1 MTTPT
6 EQPERL
12 AVGFARLLRH
22 AGVAVPG
29 GAPASYAEAL
39 AAVGLEDEG
48 PVYWAGRA
56 TLVRRPEDVPAY
68 DACFQAYWRG
78 GVTVGLRAAPAPE
91 TVAIATDDPE
101 HEGGAEEPAGGPEA
115 TVLHLRYSP
124 TEVLREKDFAECT
137 PEELAEAQR
146 MMAALRL
153 GGARRRT
160 RRRRRAPRRG
170 TWPDLGRT
178 VRHALR
184 TGGEPVH
191 RHWHVPGDRPRRVV
205 FLCDVSGSMAPYARA
220 LLRFLHVTVAG
231 RPGVEAFT
239 IGTRLTRV
247 TRALSA
253 RDPDAAMRQAAL
265 AVPDWSGGTRLG
277 EALRQFNDRWG
288 TGGMARGA
296 VVVVL
301 SDGWD
306 RGDPA
311 VLGEEMARM
320 ARVAHRVV
328 WVNPL
333 KATPGYA
340 PLVRGMAA
348 ALPYV
353 DEFMEGHSLA
363 SLEALA
369 AVLDADAGRRPAPGP
384 GSASRG
390 RGAPGN
396 GPRGGA
402 PRRARGSGKEAA
414 GTTRVGA

>member
-1 MTTPT
+1 MTPAAS

-12 AVGFARLLRH
+12 AVGFARLLRQS
-22 AGVAVPG
+22 GVAVPG
-29 GAPASYAEAL
+29 GAPARYAEAL
-39 AAVGLEDEG
+39 AAVGLEHEG

-56 TLVRRPEDVPAY
+56 TLIRRPEDVPAY

-78 GVTVGLRAAPAPE
+78 GVMARLGAAAEPQP
-91 TVAIATDDPE
+91 VAIATDEPE
-101 HEGGAEEPAGGPEA
+101 DDGPDEEPSSGPEA
-115 TVLHLRYSP
+115 TILHLRYSP
-124 TEVLREKDFAECT
+124 AEVLRQKDFAECT
-137 PEELAEAQR
+137 PEELAEAHR
-146 MMAALRL
+146 LMAALRV

-160 RRRRRAPRRG
+160 RRRRRAARRG

-178 VRHALR
+178 VRHAMR
-184 TGGEPVH
+184 TGGEPLH
-191 RHWHVPGDRPRRVV
+191 RHWHEPGDRPRRVV

-253 RDPDAAMRQAAL
+253 RDPDAALRQAAH

-288 TGGMARGA
+288 TGGLARGA
-296 VVVVL
+296 IVVIL

-311 VLGEEMARM
+311 VLAEEMARL
-320 ARVAHRVV
+320 ARVAYRVV

-353 DEFMEGHSLA
+353 DQFVEGHSLA

-369 AVLDADAGRRPAPGP
+369 AVLNTPDGGRRVRQAVDA
-384 GSASRG
+384 ASMD
-390 RGAPGN
+390 A
-396 GPRGGA
+396 
-402 PRRARGSGKEAA
+402 
-414 GTTRVGA
+414 